1 MRFALVCGAGIPT
14 LRGAFLSAKR
24 ASERKSLPRS
34 EFRRVIAVERH
45 ASLFSSAYVC
55 VKKGI
60 LRVRMWKEESK
71 VRSRSVGFCDEQREA
86 NACFRTRWRQPTG

>member
-55 VKKGI
+55 VKKVIARTDVEGRPKGKVKVC
-60 LRVRMWKEESK
+60 RVL
-71 VRSRSVGFCDEQREA
+71 
-86 NACFRTRWRQPTG
+86 